1 MKKTFLF
8 LLCISLASTGAWAAK
23 GKLKTA
29 RQITAEDQALVQCIK
44 EKGITMYGTAWC
56 PHCKEQKAEFGN
68 LFSELSYVDCDE
80 NPKGCKEKKVTG
92 YPTWLTPEGKEIQPG
107 SIKEIAVDAGCNLSQ
122 IKEASMKNPMQME
135 ESSSSVVQVENNM
148 QMESSSKPTTVTT
161 TQKKMVKN
169 NKKKMMMKRIEE

>member
-148 QMESSSKPTTVTT
+148 QMESSSKPTTVKT